1 MQHTFRDGEGGTCS
15 TFTVGQRG
23 TLAAY
28 FSLGWYEE
36 EVIPEFYFELA
47 KGLVA
52 QFIVVGF
59 FFFGGGG
66 RAATLFCGKGV
77 EYSAY
82 PHSEARQL
90 LIILSGKG

>member
-23 TLAAY
+23 ILAAY
-28 FSLGWYEE
+28 FSQGWYEE

-47 KGLVA
+47 KRLVA

-59 FFFGGGG
+59 FWGGGG
-66 RAATLFCGKGV
+66 EGGSSILWESCGIF
-77 EYSAY
+77 SL
-82 PHSEARQL
+82 PSF
-90 LIILSGKG
+90 